1 MVRQRFAKPYRG
13 NKPLRGFE
21 SRTLRLRP
29 DLIGAAAD
37 SVRNFGGVREWFIR
51 AVLKTVVLLCRTV
64 GSNPTPTAILPKL
77 TPRLFWLRLF
87 LKLFL
92 LPS

>member
-51 AVLKTVVLLCRTV
+51 AVL
-64 GSNPTPTAILPKL
+64 NPA
-77 TPRLFWLRLF
+77 PRVEGWQSGLMRR
-87 LKLFL
+87 
-92 LPS
+92 S